1 MTANDISDDVVSHPR
16 STPTTTTTTTQT
28 MAMIRMRSAR
38 RRSGRSVRRKRRST
52 RNTVAVTT
60 TRTMLTGVV
69 QVLVVNTKGANLAL
83 VPGPASSSSVGRR
96 ARVAAPSETLVA
108 MVENAS
114 TSSSPHM
121 EAKNH
126 RAMDLASK
134 NPTVEILTPPV
145 VDTGVPRRLQSMA
158 LVTCLV
164 VLKKSPRRRV
174 TAAVKTKMSTAPESR
189 SMARE
194 DTAAALV
201 ADTERKDMDADIRR

>member
-1 MTANDISDDVVSHPR
+1 M
-16 STPTTTTTTTQT
+16 TTTQT

-38 RRSGRSVRRKRRST
+38 RRRRRST

-69 QVLVVNTKGANLAL
+69 QVLVVNTKGANLAP

-96 ARVAAPSETLVA
+96 ARAVAPSETLVA
-108 MVENAS
+108 MAENAS

-121 EAKNH
+121 EVKNH

-134 NPTVEILTPPV
+134 SPMAENLALRV
-145 VDTGVPRRLQSMA
+145 VDTGVLLRHPSTA
-158 LVTCLV
+158 LVICLV
-164 VLKKSPRRRV
+164 VLKKSPRRRI
-174 TAAVKTKMSTAPESR
+174 TDAAVTTKMSTAQGGR

-201 ADTERKDMDADIRR
+201 ADTERRDMEADIR